1 MVNLQNPKGF
11 KANSIQWNSWWVA
24 SKEPTGRNISLYDTT
39 SLMNQTPHCWAVES
53 VFFKFHSRILS
64 GHSPEYSNAIN
75 NDGMV
80 FEHPT
85 ISIVQRIRFEV
96 MAKAQSKPEES
107 GGAFK
112 HKAMTW
118 QLVVTCSPSFKHIA
132 NQRLAVSPDMNEQMH
147 KGNTSNNWIQLI
159 QIPEAQLVWPLVSKG
174 ASAHLKE

>member
-1 MVNLQNPKGF
+1 MEFMVSCGLQAKNQQAGT
-11 KANSIQWNSWWVA
+11 SVCTIQHRWWIKRHIA
-24 SKEPTGRNISLYDTT
+24 ELLS
-39 SLMNQTPHCWAVES
+39 QF
-53 VFFKFHSRILS
+53 FFKFHSRILS